1 MCPILRLLPSPLKS
15 TNMLISAMC
24 PTLRSI
30 PSQLI
35 CPIMLILAKYCW
47 YSFVPYVNSTFSID
61 LSFSS
66 PTTTIEIANI
76 HAPYFISIRG
86 KWRSY
91 GLSYFLQVS
100 IADKVLK
107 VAASLFC
114 SGSHRQI
121 AKSFQRRRLS
131 ERDVTGCFKWPSPR
145 AYIGGRK
152 LLETPGAI
160 YTKPLVGRV
169 WKVLEIPRDVHTSLH
184 YGGRHGRSP
193 RLSRDF

>member
-35 CPIMLILAKYCW
+35 CPIMLILAKCCW

-107 VAASLFC
+107 VAVSLFC

-131 ERDVTGCFKWPSPR
+131 
-145 AYIGGRK
+145 GRELSGNEDSVWVLSFFADRQGFESGVRGK
-152 LLETPGAI
+152 GLRYLET
-160 YTKPLVGRV
+160 K
-169 WKVLEIPRDVHTSLH
+169 
-184 YGGRHGRSP
+184 
-193 RLSRDF
+193 RLCANIFLKKTEKDF